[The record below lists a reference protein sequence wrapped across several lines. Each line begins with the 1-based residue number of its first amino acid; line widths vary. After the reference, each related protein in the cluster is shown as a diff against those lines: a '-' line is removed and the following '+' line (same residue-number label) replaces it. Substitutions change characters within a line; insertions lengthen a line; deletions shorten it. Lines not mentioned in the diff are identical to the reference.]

1 MEIYVAEKTGDSV
14 TIGLKDTDITVIQPL
29 MDSLYEN
36 KDVLL
41 VRFIEEHPELSDRL
55 LYVKVKKGDALAAI
69 KEAAENLSGYYSEII
84 Q

>member
-14 TIGLKDTDITVIQPL
+14 TLGLKDADLTVIQPL

-41 VRFIEEHPELSDRL
+41 VRFIEEHPELADRL
-55 LYVKVKKGDALAAI
+55 LYVKVGKGDALAAI
-69 KEAAENLSGYYSEII
+69 KEAAENLSGYYSEIV